1 MTSSPEQYRLPLP
14 QDWPALGREAFL
26 TGAGNGAA
34 VAWIDRWP
42 DWPTPALVV
51 TGPAGSGKSHLAAI
65 WSARADAGLID
76 GQSLT
81 EAAVPMLLESGR
93 ALVVEAAAAA
103 PEPALLHLYNGLAEC
118 GRPLLLTAREP
129 PARWGIGLA
138 DLRSRLLALPVA
150 ELGPPDDA
158 LIRAVLSKRFADRQ
172 LTVTDEVIDYLAL
185 RIERSFA
192 EIGRVVAAL
201 DTASLAMHRS
211 ITLPLAQ
218 QVLKDIGPTAEEPGG

>member
-1 MTSSPEQYRLPLP
+1 MLS
-14 QDWPALGREAFL
+14 
-26 TGAGNGAA
+26 
-34 VAWIDRWP
+34 
-42 DWPTPALVV
+42 
-51 TGPAGSGKSHLAAI
+51 GPAGSGKSHLAAV
-65 WSARADAGLID
+65 WSTRAESCLIE

-81 EAAVPMLLESGR
+81 AASVPELIEAGR
-93 ALVVEAAAAA
+93 ALVVEAAEAA
-103 PEPALLHLYNGLAEC
+103 PEPSLLHLYNGVVER
-118 GRPLLLTAREP
+118 GRSLLLTAREP

-172 LTVTDEVIDYLAL
+172 LAVTDEVIEYLAL

-211 ITLPLAQ
+211 ITLVLAQ
-218 QVLKDIGPTAEEPGG
+218 QVLKDIGPTEQDD

>member
-1 MTSSPEQYRLPLP
+1 MTSAPEQYALPLP
-14 QDWPALGREAFL
+14 LDWPALGRAAFL
-26 TGAGNGAA
+26 VGAGNRAA
-34 VAWIDRWP
+34 VGWIDRWP
-42 DWPTPALVV
+42 SWPAPALVL
-51 TGPAGSGKSHLAAI
+51 TGPAGSGKSHLAAV
-65 WSARADAGLID
+65 WSTRADAGLID
-76 GQSLT
+76 GRSLT
-81 EAAVPMLLESGR
+81 PTAVPELLETGR
-93 ALVVEAAAAA
+93 ALVVEASEVA
-103 PEPALLHLYNGLAEC
+103 PEISLLHLYNGLVER

-129 PARWGIGLA
+129 PARWRIGLA

-150 ELGPPDDA
+150 ALGPPDDA

-172 LTVTDEVIDYLAL
+172 LAVTDEVIEYLAL

-218 QVLKDIGPTAEEPGG
+218 QVLKEIGPTEQDDF